1 MEEEGCK
8 QRKKRSQYK
17 RKVANTEKWEK
28 EKNKVLEMNP
38 SMLTLE
44 QHRGWGTVENPH
56 ITTSG
61 PWIYDSTSVDTTQI
75 GSCSTV
81 ECIS

>member
-1 MEEEGCK
+1 MEEEGYK

-17 RKVANTEKWEK
+17 RKVANTEKWDK

-44 QHRGWGTVENPH
+44 QHRG
-56 ITTSG
+56 
-61 PWIYDSTSVDTTQI
+61 
-75 GSCSTV
+75 
-81 ECIS
+81 